1 MSLGSPSS
9 SKTLPLAVANTGFML
24 DRLGMDC
31 DPLQFL
37 RELTQNSIEAIQ
49 KKPDKAGQI
58 VWDVDWV
65 TYEVDGRY
73 KLSITDT
80 GIGMT
85 GEEMRQY
92 INHLSS
98 SSGIQSY
105 VSNFGIGAKIAAAT
119 RNPAGLAYLSWKDGV
134 GYYVYFWRDPVSGDY
149 GLQQI
154 ERPDGTFGHW
164 AHVDDDAKP
173 SVIESSGTKVVLY
186 GKTPEENTMQAPE
199 AAMSP
204 SRWITRYLN
213 TRYFR
218 FPKGITVKCREGWEH
233 DRSDKDRNVLRTI
246 IGQQAYL
253 ETHKRASGIVQLS
266 NARANWW
273 ILKDEGALTQNS
285 GFINSAGH
293 VAALW
298 QNELYEMTVGRA
310 NTAALQGF
318 GVVFG
323 YQQVV
328 IYVEPET
335 APGID
340 IFPNTA
346 RTQLL
351 FNNRSLPW
359 SEWQEEFRAEMPKE
373 IVDHMEMVAAA
384 ADKSDHSS
392 SIKERLRQIEE
403 LYKLSRYR
411 PSKTGPL
418 LVAGDTQALG
428 GGKRVGDL
436 KGGTGVSGGAGAE
449 TSGKTKSVYSMFL
462 SPDGVP
468 GQEAKPD
475 VFPKI
480 DWISVKNN
488 TRNLGD
494 LEDRAARYLRA
505 QNQLLINADFRVF
518 TDMVKRWEKQLAHI
532 PNVRSVIEEVVKEWF
547 EQSLVEVVLSSNAL
561 RDAQYWSFDDIDK
574 LLSEEALTAAVLPR
588 YHIEYSIK
596 RSLGAKLGGFGKTKS
611 A

>member
-1 MSLGSPSS
+1 MSLSSSAS

-24 DRLGMDC
+24 DRMGMDC

-37 RELTQNSIEAIQ
+37 RELTQNSIEAIL
-49 KKPDKAGQI
+49 KTTEKSGSI
-58 VWDVDWV
+58 VWDVDWI
-65 TYEVDGRY
+65 TYDLDGRF

-98 SSGIQSY
+98 SSNIQSY
-105 VSNFGIGAKIAAAT
+105 VANFGIGAKIAAAT
-119 RNPAGLAYLSWKDGV
+119 RNPAGMAYLSWKNGV
-134 GYYVYFWRDPVSGDY
+134 GYYVYLWRDPVTGDY

-164 AHVDDDAKP
+164 AGLDDDVKP
-173 SVIESSGTKVVLY
+173 DLIKKHGTKVVLY
-186 GKTPEENTMQAPE
+186 GKAAEENTMTAPPG
-199 AAMSP
+199 AMSP

-218 FPKGITVKCREGWEH
+218 FPQGITVKCREGWEH
-233 DRSDKDRNVLRTI
+233 DRSDTDRNVLRTI
-246 IGQQAYL
+246 TGQRAYL
-253 ETHKRASGIVQLS
+253 ESHKLSSGTVQLT
-266 NARANWW
+266 NANAHWW
-273 ILKDEGALTQNS
+273 ILKNENALSSNS
-285 GFINSAGH
+285 GYINSAGH

-298 QNELYEMTVGRA
+298 QDELYEMTTGRA
-310 NTAALQGF
+310 NTAALQNF

-328 IYVEPET
+328 IYVEPSDGQ
-335 APGID
+335 GIE
-340 IFPNTA
+340 IYPNTA

-359 SEWQEEFRAEMPKE
+359 SDWQEEFRAAMPKE
-373 IVDHMEMVAAA
+373 ITAHMEAVAAA

-392 SIKERLRQIEE
+392 SIKERLKQIEE

-411 PSKTGPL
+411 PIKNGPL
-418 LVAGDTQALG
+418 MVTAETQALG
-428 GGKRVGDL
+428 GGAKNGSDG
-436 KGGTGVSGGAGAE
+436 KASGGGGGGTQGRGN
-449 TSGKTKSVYSMFL
+449 TKSVYAMFL

-468 GQEAKPD
+468 GEEVKPD
-475 VFPKI
+475 IYPKI
-480 DWISVKNN
+480 DWITVSNG
-488 TRNLGD
+488 TRAPGD
-494 LEDRAARYLRA
+494 LEDRAARYLRP

-518 TDMVKRWEKQLAHI
+518 TDMVKRWEQQSSHVPNAHTI
-532 PNVRSVIEEVVKEWF
+532 VMEVVKEWF

-561 RDAQYWSFDDIDK
+561 RDGQHWNIQDIDK

-596 RSLGAKLGGFGKTKS
+596 RSLGAKLGSFAKTKF